1 MSSSVFGP
9 IGHPG
14 ELEGAVKDRLRLW
27 MPTYVKRFA
36 EYSGIKLVAPQS
48 YSTATEAVKFPE
60 RKLPAI
66 VVVSTG
72 QLDAAEQFGDGRMDA
87 DFSVGVFIAVQ
98 GKDDASVR
106 AMGMSYWW
114 PILASLM
121 QHRRVA
127 DNAVVKEQLGSEWS
141 EIPVDQRRSRA
152 GVEHAFSVRL
162 ENFLNVGEGP
172 AVPIPDETD
181 EEYPEVASTEVDVEE
196 KASPRSSRP

>member
-1 MSSSVFGP
+1 MSSVFGP

-14 ELEGAVKDRLRLW
+14 ELEDAVKERLRLW

-36 EYSGIKLVAPQS
+36 EYSGNKLVAPKS
-48 YSTATEAVKFPE
+48 YSTANEAVKFPE
-60 RKLPAI
+60 RQLPAI
-66 VVVSTG
+66 VVVSAG
-72 QLDAAEQFGDGRMDA
+72 QIGEAEQFGDGKMSA

-98 GKDDASVR
+98 GKDDGSTR
-106 AMGMSYWW
+106 AIGMSYWW

-121 QHRRVA
+121 QHRKVA
-127 DNAVVKEQLGSEWS
+127 ENAVVLKQTGSEWT
-141 EIPVDQRRSRA
+141 EIPVEQRRTRA

-172 AVPIPDETD
+172 SVPIPDETD

-196 KASPRSSRP
+196 KES